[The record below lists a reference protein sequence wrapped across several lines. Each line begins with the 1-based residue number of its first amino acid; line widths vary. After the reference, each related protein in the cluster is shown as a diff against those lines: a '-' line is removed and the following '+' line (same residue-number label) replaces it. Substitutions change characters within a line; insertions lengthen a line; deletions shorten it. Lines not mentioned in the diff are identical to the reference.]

1 MKKALYILAG
11 LLGLLLLTMIVVP
24 IIFKDDIRKA
34 VDQELENAV
43 NAKIYYNPD
52 QFGLSFFKQF
62 PNLTLSLGEFGV
74 AGVGAFEGDTL
85 VDVRSFDLTINLA
98 SLMSDQITIK
108 AITLD
113 RPSIELLVLADGK
126 ANWDI
131 AKADSSSTEDT
142 TSAPSSFSLKV
153 QKWEIKDASIVY
165 SDLQGKM
172 LAQIE
177 NLNHTGSGDLTATVY
192 DVKTYTLIKGLSYE
206 MDEARYLNKAEL
218 EADLTM
224 NIDMEKSSYTF
235 KDNKIRLNDFSMGF
249 EGNFAMPADGSMQMD
264 LKFGAKETAF
274 KNILSLV
281 PGMFLEGFEKM
292 KTSGSLAFD
301 GWAKGTYK
309 DSTQMP
315 GFLVNL
321 KVIDGMFQYPDL
333 PAPVS
338 NIQIDVSAGTENGD
352 LQKLTVDLR
361 KGHLDLGSNPVD
373 ITLNSEGLMPVTVN
387 GKVNAKVNL
396 AEALKV
402 FPVEGLEMKGNL
414 SLQAEAHG
422 TYSETSMPALT
433 AALSL
438 SNGYVKSAEFPAPL
452 EDLRMIARA
461 GNPSGQNADFKAT
474 VEDFGMKL
482 EGETITAKLN
492 FENLDDYTWD
502 LMLKGAADLEKMTKI
517 FPLEGM
523 SLKGKVVA
531 DIQTSGKMSD
541 LDAGKYEKLP
551 TSGNLSATGFEFISA
566 DLPQGLGITKASMV
580 FNPREISLTDFQG
593 RVGKSDL
600 TLSGSLSNYLGFAL
614 HENEVLKGNLNF
626 YSRKFDVNEWMVEDS
641 SASDATTE
649 DTLPMTVVEIPK
661 TIDFVL
667 QARIDQVLYS
677 NMDISNLNGKIIV
690 KDGSLRLENNRCN
703 ALGGSLAMN
712 GLYDT
717 RNIEK
722 PAYDFDLKMEQVA
735 IAKLYE
741 SFSTVKALAPI
752 AKGMQGNISTDFKIK
767 GDLDSHMMPV
777 MSTLSGGGLLNVKQA
792 AIKDVKLLNNLADAT
807 KMNNLREVSLADVF
821 MMAEIRD
828 GRVHLKP
835 FDLKAGS
842 TTARISGSSGLDQT
856 LDFDILL
863 PGVATGAAGQALN
876 TALSGF
882 LGGQKLVSDKVDITL
897 KALGPF
903 SNPKVSIASIKPVGG
918 GGANQAVND
927 QINKAKAEAEARI
940 REEQEKLKRE
950 AEERVRQE
958 QERLKREAEE
968 RLKREAENARKKL
981 KDKFGIPK

>member
-1 MKKALYILAG
+1 MKKALYIFAGVLA
-11 LLGLLLLTMIVVP
+11 LLLLTMLVVP

-34 VDQELENAV
+34 VDQELDQAV

-52 QFGLSFFKQF
+52 KFGLSFFKQF

-85 VDVRSFDLTINLA
+85 IDVRSFDLTINLA
-98 SLMSDQITIK
+98 SLFGDQITIRS
-108 AITLD
+108 ITLD
-113 RPSIELLVLADGK
+113 KPSIELLVLADGK

-131 AKADSSSTEDT
+131 AKPDSTATEDT
-142 TSAPSSFSLKV
+142 SSAPSSFSLKV
-153 QKWEIKDASIVY
+153 QRWEIKDARIVY
-165 SDLQGKM
+165 SDLQGDM

-177 NLNHTGSGDLTATVY
+177 NLNHTGSGDLSATVY
-192 DVKTYTLIKGLSYE
+192 DLKTYTLIKGFTYE
-206 MDEARYLNKAEL
+206 MADTRYLNRAEL

-224 NIDMEKSSYTF
+224 NIDMDKSAYTF
-235 KDNKIRLNDFSMGF
+235 KDNQVRLNDFKMGF
-249 EGNFAMPADGSMQMD
+249 EGSFAMPADGSMQMD
-264 LKFGAKETAF
+264 LKFAAKETAF

-281 PGMFLEGFEKM
+281 PGVFMEGFEKI

-315 GFLVNL
+315 GFLLNL
-321 KVIDGMFQYPDL
+321 KVTDGMFQYPDL

-338 NIQIDVSAGTENGD
+338 NIQIDLSTGTENGD
-352 LQKLTVDLR
+352 LQKLTLDLR
-361 KGHLDLGSNPVD
+361 KGHLELGSNPID
-373 ITLNSEGLMPVTVN
+373 MSLSTEGLMPVTVN

-402 FPVEGLEMKGNL
+402 FPVEGLSMKGNL
-414 SLQAEAHG
+414 DLVAEAHG

-433 AALSL
+433 AAINL
-438 SNGYVKSAEFPAPL
+438 SNGYVKSADFPAPL
-452 EDLRMIARA
+452 EDLRMVAKA
-461 GNPSGQNADFKAT
+461 GNPTGQNADFRAT

-482 EGETITAKLN
+482 EGEEIKARLT

-523 SLKGKVVA
+523 SLKGRVLA

-551 TSGNLSATGFEFISA
+551 TSGTMSATGFEFLSA
-566 DLPQGLGITKASMV
+566 DLPQGFGITKASMV
-580 FNPREISLTDFQG
+580 FNPKEISLTDFQG

-600 TLSGSLSNYLGFAL
+600 TLSGSMSNYMGFAL
-614 HENEVLKGNLNF
+614 RENEVLKGNLNF

-641 SASDATTE
+641 SASSTAAE
-649 DTLPMTVVEIPK
+649 DTMPMTVVEIPK

-667 QARIDQVLYS
+667 QAKIDQVVYS
-677 NMDISNLNGKIIV
+677 NMDISNLTGKIIV
-690 KDGSLRLENNRCN
+690 KDGTLRLENNRCN
-703 ALGGSLAMN
+703 ALGGTLAMN

-717 RNIEK
+717 RNMAK
-722 PAYDFDLKMEQVA
+722 PNYDFDLKMDQVA
-735 IAKLYE
+735 IAKVYE

-752 AKGMQGNISTDFKIK
+752 AKGMQGNITTDFKIK

-792 AIKDVKLLNNLADAT
+792 AIKDVKLLNNLADVT
-807 KMNNLREVSLADVF
+807 KMNNLREVSLADVL

-835 FDLKAGS
+835 FDLKAGT

-863 PGVATGAAGQALN
+863 PGVATGAAGQAVN

-897 KALGPF
+897 KAIGPF
-903 SNPKVSIASIKPVGG
+903 SNPKVTIANIKPVGG
-918 GGANQAVND
+918 AGANQVVND

-940 REEQEKLKRE
+940 RQEQERLKRE
-950 AEERVRQE
+950 AEDKVRQE

-968 RLKREAENARKKL
+968 RLRKEAENAKKKL
-981 KDKFGIPK
+981 KDKFGIPR